1 MSSAFPLLTTPSVV
15 SFVLSRFFNTQLYE
29 SSCLMRLSS
38 DTNLDMSLEKAYL
51 IETETADYFETLLL
65 ADDHEVGEL
74 LTGIDPL
81 TVHVAVADRIT
92 TASTTTV
99 TAAVSLLYYESN
111 SKTPLQLE
119 TVLTEALQLA
129 NPGSQNFAFA
139 PEDAQ
144 ISFEFQPIDPATTVL
159 DVQDDSRSSTEIGL
173 IVATVFLSL
182 ILLVVSSVL
191 LHITGGWAVF
201 KTKVSNCLFEEV
213 DDEDDEY
220 DYPEANSKNMY
231 PVQTATEEEEDSEEE
246 ASNTTSL
253 PPDSASGF
261 LGVNGRNPAAGLGI
275 RTDEEG
281 GSSMMYGD
289 TPVSQSSAPV
299 GITSLRKMPKP
310 ETPEVRGGL
319 SGMVMQRFARSAG
332 KNK

>member
-1 MSSAFPLLTTPSVV
+1 
-15 SFVLSRFFNTQLYE
+15 
-29 SSCLMRLSS
+29 MRLSL
-38 DTNLDMSLEKAYL
+38 DTNLDVSLEAAYL
-51 IETETADYFETLLL
+51 IETETAAYFETLLL
-65 ADDHEVGEL
+65 DDEVADEVGEL
-74 LTGIDPL
+74 LAGIDPL

-99 TAAVSLLYYESN
+99 TAAVSFLYESN
-111 SKTPLQLE
+111 SKTPLQLDS
-119 TVLTEALQLA
+119 VLTEALQLA
-129 NPGSQNFAFA
+129 NPGSQEFAFA

-144 ISFEFQPIDPATTVL
+144 VSFEFQPIDPATTVL
-159 DVQDDSRSSTEIGL
+159 DVDDDSRSSTEIGL

-201 KTKVSNCLFEEV
+201 KAKVSNCLFEEV
-213 DDEDDEY
+213 DDDDDEY
-220 DYPEANSKNMY
+220 DYPDANSKNMY
-231 PVQTATEEEEDSEEE
+231 PVQSATEEEEDDDEEE
-246 ASNTTSL
+246 VSNTTSL

-289 TPVSQSSAPV
+289 TPVSQTSAPV